1 MTNNNL
7 ENFNIKVFNTL
18 KKKGELKYLDY
29 EVDLSKNQSRFNF
42 SNGIYLGFDQKIY
55 VYYSEK
61 EVLNNSVSD
70 KKQYLNRESTLREFN
85 ALEDA
90 FDYIE
95 YLQNLI
101 TSKQLEQFFYFEYK
115 LKKSNQSCHKKF
127 SLRIV
132 NNKSADDYI
141 ARIDSSRSDF
151 YMTICF
157 FSSYQFEADFMPV
170 DENWSNHKV
179 KKYNHIDDLFLDF
192 QHYTSYDSISIEES
206 ERDLF

>member
-1 MTNNNL
+1 MNNTL
-7 ENFNIKVFNTL
+7 DNFKIKVFNAL
-18 KKKGELKYLDY
+18 KKKEQLQYLDY
-29 EVDLSKNQSRFNF
+29 EVDLSKIQSKFNF

-55 VYYSEK
+55 AYYSE
-61 EVLNNSVSD
+61 EEALNNSTFGV
-70 KKQYLNRESTLREFN
+70 KHYLNYETTLKYFDTID
-85 ALEDA
+85 DA

-95 YLQNLI
+95 YLQNLLN
-101 TSKQLEQFFYFEYK
+101 SKQLEQFFYFEYK
-115 LKKSNQSCHKKF
+115 SKKWNQPLYKKF
-127 SLRIV
+127 SLRIA
-132 NNKSADDYI
+132 NNKSAEDYI
-141 ARIDSSRSDF
+141 VRIDSSGSDF

-157 FSSYQFEADFMPV
+157 FANYQFKVDFMPV

>member
-1 MTNNNL
+1 MSFN
-7 ENFNIKVFNTL
+7 ENFKIKVFNAL
-18 KKKGELKYLDY
+18 KKKELLQYLDY
-29 EVDLSKNQSRFNF
+29 EADLLKNQSKFNF

-55 VYYSEK
+55 AFYSE
-61 EVLNNSVSD
+61 EEALNNSTFSL
-70 KKQYLNRESTLREFN
+70 KQYLNYETTLKYFDVI
-85 ALEDA
+85 EDA

-95 YLQNLI
+95 YLQNLLKH
-101 TSKQLEQFFYFEYK
+101 KQLEQFFYFESK
-115 LKKSNQSCHKKF
+115 LKKANQSLSQKF

-141 ARIDSSRSDF
+141 VRIDSYGSDF
-151 YMTICF
+151 YITICF
-157 FSSYQFEADFMPV
+157 FASYQFKVDFMPV

-192 QHYTSYDSISIEES
+192 QHYTSYDFISIEES